1 MLKVTIYFRHGTEV
15 SFECETL
22 TTRRNHLNE
31 LTTVSATGCK
41 NFPDYIRLDDVVLI
55 TQQDI

>member
-1 MLKVTIYFRHGTEV
+1 MLKVTIYFRHGTEI
-15 SFECETL
+15 SFERETL
-22 TTRRNHLNE
+22 TTRRDLSNA
-31 LTTVSATGCK
+31 LTTISATGCK